1 LCGVYEIDEAICMPN
16 TIIIIQVL
24 LEKMRKIGGGR
35 QVQNTKTAGKDNST
49 FYHSTKDYD

>member
-24 LEKMRKIGGGR
+24 LELIIKGFFI
-35 QVQNTKTAGKDNST
+35 V
-49 FYHSTKDYD
+49 F